1 MSLNFFR
8 IKSKKTEEDAANLIR
23 LRLRLRL
30 LGFFNVVTN
39 YINIGKNLS

>member
-23 LRLRLRL
+23 LRLRL